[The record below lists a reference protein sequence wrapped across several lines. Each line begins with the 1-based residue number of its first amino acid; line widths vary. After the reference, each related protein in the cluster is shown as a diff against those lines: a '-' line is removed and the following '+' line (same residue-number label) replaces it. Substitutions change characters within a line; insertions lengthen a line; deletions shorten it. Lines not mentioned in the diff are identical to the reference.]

1 MEITHMFN
9 SSMYLPY
16 TLFESV
22 TRFNDDS
29 AGDMQCGD
37 MGEEELLAL
46 GLNDISEKVDPYRL
60 IHYPF
65 PHPGGIDGYF
75 GSSTSGIKI
84 SHSECVDI
92 LFTEMKELAGMFSFY
107 GEYRL
112 LIEELIGHFRYGNG
126 SLFYSQQLNSAF
138 HKRINIKTHNNPL
151 LIIKK
156 CIEDEFKNHKREVYI
171 PALLHKIQTKLLRSK
186 LAKFNN
192 LEDRINGL
200 GICVH
205 DIAAQK
211 ITLTNF
217 QKYAIGLSATL
228 HFVAQDHFGLDVA
241 DIKNKL
247 YREFRFFR
255 IWCFLLRHRDFAFK
269 PFFTNFN
276 TITRIG
282 SY

>member
-1 MEITHMFN
+1 
-9 SSMYLPY
+9 
-16 TLFESV
+16 
-22 TRFNDDS
+22 
-29 AGDMQCGD
+29 
-37 MGEEELLAL
+37 
-46 GLNDISEKVDPYRL
+46 
-60 IHYPF
+60 
-65 PHPGGIDGYF
+65 
-75 GSSTSGIKI
+75 
-84 SHSECVDI
+84 
-92 LFTEMKELAGMFSFY
+92 
-107 GEYRL
+107 L

-126 SLFYSQQLNSAF
+126 ILFYSQQLNSAF
-138 HKRINIKTHNNPL
+138 HKRINIKTHNSPL

>member
-16 TLFESV
+16 TLFEPV

-75 GSSTSGIKI
+75 GSSTAGIKI

-138 HKRINIKTHNNPL
+138 HKRINIKTHNSPL

>member
-16 TLFESV
+16 TLFKPV

-60 IHYPF
+60 IYYDF
-65 PHPGGIDGYF
+65 PRPYMVDGVF
-75 GSSTSGIKI
+75 SLTNLGREI
-84 SHSECVDI
+84 SHDECVDI
-92 LFTEMKELAGMFSFY
+92 LFIEMKELAKMFSFY
-107 GEYRL
+107 SEYQT
-112 LIEELIGHFRYGNG
+112 LIDELIGHFRYGNG

-138 HKRINIKTHNNPL
+138 HKRINIKTHNSPL

-211 ITLTNF
+211 ITLTIF
-217 QKYAIGLSATL
+217 QKYAIGWSATL
-228 HFVAQDHFGLDVA
+228 HFVAQDHFGLDFA

-255 IWCFLLRHRDFAFK
+255 IWFFLQRHRDFAFK

>member
-1 MEITHMFN
+1 MFN

-16 TLFESV
+16 TLFEPV

-60 IHYPF
+60 IRYPF

-107 GEYRL
+107 GEYRF

-126 SLFYSQQLNSAF
+126 SLFYSQPLNSAF
-138 HKRINIKTHNNPL
+138 HKRINIKTHNSPL

-217 QKYAIGLSATL
+217 QKYAIGWSATL

-255 IWCFLLRHRDFAFK
+255 IWFFLQLHRDFAFK

>member
-16 TLFESV
+16 TLFEPV

-60 IHYPF
+60 IRYPF

-75 GSSTSGIKI
+75 GSSTFGIKI

-107 GEYRL
+107 GEYRF

-126 SLFYSQQLNSAF
+126 SLFYSQPLNSAF
-138 HKRINIKTHNNPL
+138 HKRINIKTHNSPL

-156 CIEDEFKNHKREVYI
+156 CI
-171 PALLHKIQTKLLRSK
+171 
-186 LAKFNN
+186 
-192 LEDRINGL
+192 
-200 GICVH
+200 
-205 DIAAQK
+205 
-211 ITLTNF
+211 
-217 QKYAIGLSATL
+217 
-228 HFVAQDHFGLDVA
+228 
-241 DIKNKL
+241 
-247 YREFRFFR
+247 
-255 IWCFLLRHRDFAFK
+255 
-269 PFFTNFN
+269 
-276 TITRIG
+276 
-282 SY
+282 

>member
-1 MEITHMFN
+1 MFN

-16 TLFESV
+16 TLFEPV

-60 IHYPF
+60 IRYPF

-84 SHSECVDI
+84 SHRECVDI

-107 GEYRL
+107 GEYRF

-126 SLFYSQQLNSAF
+126 SLFYSQPLNSAF
-138 HKRINIKTHNNPL
+138 HKRINIKTHNSPL

-217 QKYAIGLSATL
+217 QKYAIGWSTTL

-255 IWCFLLRHRDFAFK
+255 IWFFLQRHRDFAFK

>member
-16 TLFESV
+16 TLFEPV

-65 PHPGGIDGYF
+65 HHPGGIDGYF

-107 GEYRL
+107 GEYRF

-138 HKRINIKTHNNPL
+138 HKRINIKTHNSPL

-200 GICVH
+200 EICVH

-217 QKYAIGLSATL
+217 QKYAIGWSATL

-255 IWCFLLRHRDFAFK
+255 IWCFLQRHRDFAFK

>member
-1 MEITHMFN
+1 MFN

-16 TLFESV
+16 TLFEPV

-126 SLFYSQQLNSAF
+126 ILFYSQQLNSAF
-138 HKRINIKTHNNPL
+138 HKRINIKTHNSPL

>member
-1 MEITHMFN
+1 MFN

-16 TLFESV
+16 TLFEPV

-255 IWCFLLRHRDFAFK
+255 IWCFLLRHRDFSFK

>member
-1 MEITHMFN
+1 MFN

-16 TLFESV
+16 TLFEPV

-138 HKRINIKTHNNPL
+138 HKRINIKTHNSPL

-217 QKYAIGLSATL
+217 QKYAISLSATL

>member
-1 MEITHMFN
+1 MFN

-16 TLFESV
+16 TLFEPV

-112 LIEELIGHFRYGNG
+112 LIEELIWHFRYGNG

-138 HKRINIKTHNNPL
+138 HKRINIKTHNSPL

-247 YREFRFFR
+247 YREFRFSR

>member
-1 MEITHMFN
+1 MFN

-16 TLFESV
+16 TLFKPV

-29 AGDMQCGD
+29 TGDMQCGD

-60 IHYPF
+60 IYYDF
-65 PHPGGIDGYF
+65 PRPYMVDGVF
-75 GSSTSGIKI
+75 SLTNLDREI
-84 SHSECVDI
+84 SHDECVDI
-92 LFTEMKELAGMFSFY
+92 LFTEMKELAKMFSFY
-107 GEYRL
+107 GEYQT
-112 LIEELIGHFRYGNG
+112 LIDELIGHFRYGNG

-138 HKRINIKTHNNPL
+138 HKRINIKTHNSPL

-217 QKYAIGLSATL
+217 QKYAIGWSATL
-228 HFVAQDHFGLDVA
+228 HFVAQDHFGLDFA

-255 IWCFLLRHRDFAFK
+255 IWFFLQRHRDFAFK

>member
-1 MEITHMFN
+1 MFN

-16 TLFESV
+16 TLFEPV

-112 LIEELIGHFRYGNG
+112 LIEELIGHFRYGDG

>member
-1 MEITHMFN
+1 MFN

-16 TLFESV
+16 TLFEPV

-75 GSSTSGIKI
+75 GSSTAGIKI

-138 HKRINIKTHNNPL
+138 HKRINIKTHNSPL

>member
-1 MEITHMFN
+1 
-9 SSMYLPY
+9 
-16 TLFESV
+16 
-22 TRFNDDS
+22 
-29 AGDMQCGD
+29 
-37 MGEEELLAL
+37 
-46 GLNDISEKVDPYRL
+46 
-60 IHYPF
+60 
-65 PHPGGIDGYF
+65 
-75 GSSTSGIKI
+75 
-84 SHSECVDI
+84 
-92 LFTEMKELAGMFSFY
+92 
-107 GEYRL
+107 
-112 LIEELIGHFRYGNG
+112 
-126 SLFYSQQLNSAF
+126 LNSAF
-138 HKRINIKTHNNPL
+138 HKRINIKTHNSPL

-156 CIEDEFKNHKREVYI
+156 CIEDEFKNHKREVYT

-217 QKYAIGLSATL
+217 QKYAIGWSATL

-255 IWCFLLRHRDFAFK
+255 IWFFLQRHRYFAFK

>member
-1 MEITHMFN
+1 MFN

-16 TLFESV
+16 TLFEPV

-75 GSSTSGIKI
+75 GSSISGIKI

-107 GEYRL
+107 GEYRF

-138 HKRINIKTHNNPL
+138 HKRINIKTHNSPL

-200 GICVH
+200 EICVH

-217 QKYAIGLSATL
+217 QKYAIGWSATL

-255 IWCFLLRHRDFAFK
+255 IWCFLQRHRDFAFK

>member
-1 MEITHMFN
+1 MTHMFN

-16 TLFESV
+16 TLFEPV

-112 LIEELIGHFRYGNG
+112 LIEELIGHFRYGDG

>member
-1 MEITHMFN
+1 
-9 SSMYLPY
+9 
-16 TLFESV
+16 
-22 TRFNDDS
+22 
-29 AGDMQCGD
+29 
-37 MGEEELLAL
+37 
-46 GLNDISEKVDPYRL
+46 
-60 IHYPF
+60 YPF

-107 GEYRL
+107 GEYRF

-126 SLFYSQQLNSAF
+126 SLFYSQPLNSAF
-138 HKRINIKTHNNPL
+138 HKRINIKTHNSPL

-217 QKYAIGLSATL
+217 QKYAIGWSATL

-255 IWCFLLRHRDFAFK
+255 IWFFLQRHRDFAFK

>member
-16 TLFESV
+16 TLFEPV

-60 IHYPF
+60 IHYHF

-92 LFTEMKELAGMFSFY
+92 LFTEMKELAGTFSFY

-255 IWCFLLRHRDFAFK
+255 IWCFLLRHRDFSFK